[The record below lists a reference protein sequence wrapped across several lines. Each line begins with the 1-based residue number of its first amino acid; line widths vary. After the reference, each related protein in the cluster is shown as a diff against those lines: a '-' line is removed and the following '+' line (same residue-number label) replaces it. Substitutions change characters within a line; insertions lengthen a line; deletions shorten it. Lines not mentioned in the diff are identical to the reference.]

1 MENYVQV
8 IGRIAKIKSEQRN
21 NKDFCYLTVACDNGK
36 DKNGE
41 KREADFITADVW
53 DKQATFISQ
62 YLGVGDLVMVKGV
75 LKNDRYEK
83 NGEKTSRQYFLC
95 KSIKILVR
103 KNQESGMIDNVSS
116 CDAID
121 LSREE
126 IPL

>member
-53 DKQATFISQ
+53 DKQASFISQ
-62 YLGVGDLVMVKGV
+62 YLVRCLSF
-75 LKNDRYEK
+75 LSSAPHTRY
-83 NGEKTSRQYFLC
+83 RHP
-95 KSIKILVR
+95 
-103 KNQESGMIDNVSS
+103 QESCPPSV
-116 CDAID
+116 
-121 LSREE
+121 L
-126 IPL
+126 

>member
-1 MENYVQV
+1 M
-8 IGRIAKIKSEQRN
+8 
-21 NKDFCYLTVACDNGK
+21 ACDNGK

-103 KNQESGMIDNVSS
+103 KNQESGVRDNVSS

-121 LSREE
+121 LSHEE

>member
-1 MENYVQV
+1 MPLVDLVSNQ
-8 IGRIAKIKSEQRN
+8 
-21 NKDFCYLTVACDNGK
+21 T
-36 DKNGE
+36 
-41 KREADFITADVW
+41 
-53 DKQATFISQ
+53 
-62 YLGVGDLVMVKGV
+62 LVMVKGV

-103 KNQESGMIDNVSS
+103 KNQESGVRDNVSS